1 MGSETIVKTFE
12 WPTPPEDIRHY
23 RALGSICRQQA
34 VLHPEASWTWL
45 SQAEKWE
52 CLAEATIPAF
62 AAVSPSVPVPPEREA
77 A

>member
-1 MGSETIVKTFE
+1 MKTLE
-12 WPTPPEDIRHY
+12 WPTASEDVRHY

-52 CLAEATIPAF
+52 DLAEAATSALSGSRCDELAVPTQK
-62 AAVSPSVPVPPEREA
+62 AA
-77 A
+77 